1 MKLFYI
7 NLNFIDLLQM
17 VYALVV
23 KCLVFTILV
32 VIYLVHYGGV
42 KIKDFLENM
51 TPLFN
56 EIVIFK
62 SEKFRFKKREDLESC
77 KSCKFSSYGR
87 LFYCCLHWYNKSY
100 NWNCGILG
108 KKALSGFYDSYV

>member
-1 MKLFYI
+1 
-7 NLNFIDLLQM
+7 M
-17 VYALVV
+17 V
-23 KCLVFTILV
+23 
-32 VIYLVHYGGV
+32 HRGGV

-62 SEKFRFKKREDLESC
+62 SEKFRFKKFKKKKDLESC

-87 LFYCCLHWYNKSY
+87 LFYCWLHLYDKSH
-100 NWNCGILG
+100 NWNCGFL
-108 KKALSGFYDSYV
+108 KKALSGFYGPYV

>member
-1 MKLFYI
+1 
-7 NLNFIDLLQM
+7 
-17 VYALVV
+17 
-23 KCLVFTILV
+23 
-32 VIYLVHYGGV
+32 
-42 KIKDFLENM
+42 M

-62 SEKFRFKKREDLESC
+62 SEKFRFKKSKKKKDLESC
-77 KSCKFSSYGR
+77 KSCKFSSHGR
-87 LFYCCLHWYNKSY
+87 IYCCLHWYDKFY

>member
-1 MKLFYI
+1 
-7 NLNFIDLLQM
+7 M
-17 VYALVV
+17 V
-23 KCLVFTILV
+23 
-32 VIYLVHYGGV
+32 HRGDV

-62 SEKFRFKKREDLESC
+62 SEKFRFKKKKDLESC

-87 LFYCCLHWYNKSY
+87 LFHCNLHNYDKFY
-100 NWNCGILG
+100 NWNCRILG
-108 KKALSGFYDSYV
+108 FYGSYV

>member
-1 MKLFYI
+1 
-7 NLNFIDLLQM
+7 M
-17 VYALVV
+17 V
-23 KCLVFTILV
+23 
-32 VIYLVHYGGV
+32 HRGGV

-62 SEKFRFKKREDLESC
+62 SEKFRFKKSKKKKDLEFC
-77 KSCKFSSYGR
+77 KSCKFYSHGR
-87 LFYCCLHWYNKSY
+87 LFYCHLHEYDKSY

>member
-1 MKLFYI
+1 
-7 NLNFIDLLQM
+7 M
-17 VYALVV
+17 V
-23 KCLVFTILV
+23 
-32 VIYLVHYGGV
+32 HRGGV

-62 SEKFRFKKREDLESC
+62 SEKFRFKKSKKKRDLESC

-87 LFYCCLHWYNKSY
+87 LFYCCLHWYDKFY

-108 KKALSGFYDSYV
+108 KKALNGFYGPYV

>member
-1 MKLFYI
+1 
-7 NLNFIDLLQM
+7 M
-17 VYALVV
+17 VH
-23 KCLVFTILV
+23 C
-32 VIYLVHYGGV
+32 GGV

-62 SEKFRFKKREDLESC
+62 SEKFRFSKKKKDLEFC

-87 LFYCCLHWYNKSY
+87 LFYCCLHWYDKSY
-100 NWNCGILG
+100 SWDCGFL
-108 KKALSGFYDSYV
+108 KKALSGFYGPYV

>member
-1 MKLFYI
+1 
-7 NLNFIDLLQM
+7 M
-17 VYALVV
+17 V
-23 KCLVFTILV
+23 
-32 VIYLVHYGGV
+32 HRGGV

-51 TPLFN
+51 IPLFN

-62 SEKFRFKKREDLESC
+62 SEKFRFKKSKKKKDLESC

-87 LFYCCLHWYNKSY
+87 LFYCCLHWYDKFY

-108 KKALSGFYDSYV
+108 KKALSGFYGPYV

>member
-1 MKLFYI
+1 
-7 NLNFIDLLQM
+7 M
-17 VYALVV
+17 VH
-23 KCLVFTILV
+23 C
-32 VIYLVHYGGV
+32 GGV

-62 SEKFRFKKREDLESC
+62 SEKFRFSKKKKDLGSC

-87 LFYCCLHWYNKSY
+87 LFYCCLHWYDKSY
-100 NWNCGILG
+100 SWDCGILG
-108 KKALSGFYDSYV
+108 KSISGFYGPYV

>member
-23 KCLVFTILV
+23 KCLIFTILV

-62 SEKFRFKKREDLESC
+62 SEKFRFKKKEDLISFC
-77 KSCKFSSYGR
+77 RFCKFSTGKSLYDCHI
-87 LFYCCLHWYNKSY
+87 LEYNKSY
-100 NWNCGILG
+100 SWDCGLL
-108 KKALSGFYDSYV
+108 KKHCGFYDSYV

>member
-1 MKLFYI
+1 
-7 NLNFIDLLQM
+7 M
-17 VYALVV
+17 V
-23 KCLVFTILV
+23 
-32 VIYLVHYGGV
+32 HRGGV

-62 SEKFRFKKREDLESC
+62 SEKFRFKKFKKKKDLEFC

-87 LFYCCLHWYNKSY
+87 LFYCCLHWYNKFYS
-100 NWNCGILG
+100 WDCGFL
-108 KKALSGFYDSYV
+108 KKALSGFYGPYV